1 MCSLKML
8 PFSHDIKIQKG
19 SYTHMKS
26 VSNCRKWLFCA
37 LACFFTAFLIAVSAN
52 TCKQEE
58 DASLIAPYVLRF
70 HILAESNS
78 KTDQELKLKVR
89 DQVLSYIRE
98 NAPGDA
104 GKEELASWLLDH
116 KDDIILKAEQ
126 TLASSCCDADVDLD
140 LSHDHFPARTYGNAF
155 FPCGYYDA
163 ARITIGK
170 GKGRNWWCV
179 LYPGL
184 CFPDP
189 DPAVK
194 GTVSGGYSLVFE
206 TAPRPEL
213 HLGLIDAAKQLFKQK
228 A

>member
-1 MCSLKML
+1 
-8 PFSHDIKIQKG
+8 
-19 SYTHMKS
+19 MKS
-26 VSNCRKWLFCA
+26 VSYRHKWLICS

-52 TCKQEE
+52 TCKQEA
-58 DASLIAPYVLRF
+58 DASRIAPYVLRF

-78 KTDQELKLKVR
+78 KTDQQLKLKVR
-89 DQVLSYIRE
+89 EQVLSYIQE
-98 NAPGDA
+98 NVAA
-104 GKEELASWLLDH
+104 YAAKEELASWLLSRRE
-116 KDDIILKAEQ
+116 DIILNAEQ
-126 TLASSCCDADVDLD
+126 TLAYYGRKATVDLN

-189 DPAVK
+189 DPVVK
-194 GTVSGGYSLVFE
+194 ETSPKGYSLVFE

-213 HLGLIDAAKQLFKQK
+213 HLGLLDAAKQLFKQK

>member
-1 MCSLKML
+1 
-8 PFSHDIKIQKG
+8 
-19 SYTHMKS
+19 MKS
-26 VSNCRKWLFCA
+26 VSYRHKWLICS

-52 TCKQEE
+52 TCKQEA
-58 DASLIAPYVLRF
+58 DASRIAPYVLRF

-98 NAPGDA
+98 NAPDHA
-104 GKEELASWLLDH
+104 GKEELASWLLSH
-116 KDDIILKAEQ
+116 KEE
-126 TLASSCCDADVDLD
+126 VDLN

-184 CFPDP
+184 CFTNSYHTDI
-189 DPAVK
+189 DETA
-194 GTVSGGYSLVFE
+194 SESYSLVFE

-213 HLGLIDAAKQLFKQK
+213 HLGLLDAAKQLFKQK

>member
-1 MCSLKML
+1 MK
-8 PFSHDIKIQKG
+8 PV
-19 SYTHMKS
+19 SY
-26 VSNCRKWLFCA
+26 CRKWLFCS

-52 TCKQEE
+52 TCKQEA
-58 DASLIAPYVLRF
+58 DASRISPYVLRF

-98 NAPGDA
+98 NAPGDPS
-104 GKEELASWLLDH
+104 KTELAFWLLSH
-116 KDDIILKAEQ
+116 RNEVIFE
-126 TLASSCCDADVDLD
+126 ADVNLS
-140 LSHDHFPARTYGNAF
+140 LSHDHFPAKTYGNAF

-179 LYPGL
+179 LYPSL
-184 CFPDP
+184 CFTDP
-189 DPAVK
+189 DPAINE
-194 GTVSGGYSLVFE
+194 TSSDGYSLVFE

-213 HLGLIDAAKQLFKQK
+213 HLGLLDAAKQLFKQK
-228 A
+228 V

>member
-1 MCSLKML
+1 
-8 PFSHDIKIQKG
+8 
-19 SYTHMKS
+19 MKS
-26 VSNCRKWLFCA
+26 VSYRHKWLICS

-52 TCKQEE
+52 TCKQEA
-58 DASLIAPYVLRF
+58 DASRIAPYVLRF

-78 KTDQELKLKVR
+78 KTDQQLKLKVR
-89 DQVLSYIRE
+89 EQVLSYIQE
-98 NAPGDA
+98 TLSLSN
-104 GKEELASWLLDH
+104 ELSY
-116 KDDIILKAEQ
+116 Q
-126 TLASSCCDADVDLD
+126 
-140 LSHDHFPARTYGNAF
+140 DHFPARTYGNAF

-184 CFPDP
+184 CFTNSYHTDI
-189 DPAVK
+189 DETA
-194 GTVSGGYSLVFE
+194 SESYSLVFE

-213 HLGLIDAAKQLFKQK
+213 HLGLLDAAKQLFKQK

>member
-1 MCSLKML
+1 
-8 PFSHDIKIQKG
+8 
-19 SYTHMKS
+19 MKS
-26 VSNCRKWLFCA
+26 VSYRHKWLICS

-52 TCKQEE
+52 TCKQEA
-58 DASLIAPYVLRF
+58 DASRIAPYVLRF

-98 NAPGDA
+98 NAPDHA
-104 GKEELASWLLDH
+104 GKEELASWLLSH
-116 KDDIILKAEQ
+116 KEEVVFKAEQ
-126 TLASSCCDADVDLD
+126 TLADSGCEADVDLN

-179 LYPGL
+179 LYPSL
-184 CFPDP
+184 CLTDSSAKTVPESSKKELAEHMAPD
-189 DPAVK
+189 D
-194 GTVSGGYSLVFE
+194 YE
-206 TAPRPEL
+206 TIFNEPPKVEIRFRLLEL
-213 HLGLIDAAKQLFKQK
+213 LTPKKD
-228 A
+228 

>member
-1 MCSLKML
+1 
-8 PFSHDIKIQKG
+8 
-19 SYTHMKS
+19 MKS
-26 VSNCRKWLFCA
+26 VSYRHKWLICS

-52 TCKQEE
+52 TCKQEA
-58 DASLIAPYVLRF
+58 DASRIAPYVLRF

-98 NAPGDA
+98 NAPDHA
-104 GKEELASWLLDH
+104 GKEELASWLLSH
-116 KDDIILKAEQ
+116 KEEVVFKAEQ
-126 TLASSCCDADVDLD
+126 PLADSGCEADVDLN

-179 LYPGL
+179 LYPRF
-184 CFPDP
+184 CFLDEACREIPEESRRELQEKLNQGDYP
-189 DPAVK
+189 LLKDH
-194 GTVSGGYSLVFE
+194 
-206 TAPRPEL
+206 RPEL
-213 HLGLIDAAKQLFKQK
+213 NIRFFFFPDFQPVLPSHSSG
-228 A
+228 

>member
-1 MCSLKML
+1 MKRTCKLSLSFLCFLICFLLSM
-8 PFSHDIKIQKG
+8 SGIRARDE
-19 SYTHMKS
+19 
-26 VSNCRKWLFCA
+26 A
-37 LACFFTAFLIAVSAN
+37 LAA
-52 TCKQEE
+52 
-58 DASLIAPYVLRF
+58 DIAPKILRF
-70 HILAESNS
+70 HVIANS
-78 KTDQELKLKVR
+78 DSKEDQELKLKVR

-98 NAPGDA
+98 NAPDHA
-104 GKEELASWLLDH
+104 RKEELASWLLSH
-116 KDDIILKAEQ
+116 KEEVVFKAEQ
-126 TLASSCCDADVDLD
+126 TLADSGCEADVDLN

-184 CFPDP
+184 CFTNSYHTDI
-189 DPAVK
+189 DETA
-194 GTVSGGYSLVFE
+194 SESYSLVFE

-213 HLGLIDAAKQLFKQK
+213 HLGLLDAAKQLFKQK

>member
-1 MCSLKML
+1 
-8 PFSHDIKIQKG
+8 
-19 SYTHMKS
+19 MKS
-26 VSNCRKWLFCA
+26 VSYRHKWLICS

-52 TCKQEE
+52 TCKQEA
-58 DASLIAPYVLRF
+58 DASRIAPYVLRF

-98 NAPGDA
+98 NAPDHA
-104 GKEELASWLLDH
+104 GKEELASWLLSH
-116 KDDIILKAEQ
+116 KEEVVFKAEQ
-126 TLASSCCDADVDLD
+126 TLADSGCEADVDLN

-179 LYPGL
+179 LYPSL
-184 CFPDP
+184 CFTDP
-189 DPAVK
+189 DPAINE
-194 GTVSGGYSLVFE
+194 TSSDGYSLVFE

-213 HLGLIDAAKQLFKQK
+213 HLGLLDAAKQLFKQK

>member
-1 MCSLKML
+1 
-8 PFSHDIKIQKG
+8 
-19 SYTHMKS
+19 MKS
-26 VSNCRKWLFCA
+26 VSGCRKWLFCA

-52 TCKQEE
+52 TCKQEA

-78 KTDQELKLKVR
+78 KADQKLKLKVR

-98 NAPGDA
+98 NAPDGA
-104 GKEELASWLLDH
+104 GKEELAFWLLSH
-116 KDDIILKAEQ
+116 KNEVVLMAEQ
-126 TLASSCCDADVDLD
+126 TLKTSHCEAKVDLN

-189 DPAVK
+189 NPAVK
-194 GTVSGGYSLVFE
+194 GNVSGGYSLVFE
-206 TAPRPEL
+206 TSPRPEL
-213 HLGLIDAAKQLFKQK
+213 HLGLIDAAKQLFKQEV
-228 A
+228 

>member
-1 MCSLKML
+1 
-8 PFSHDIKIQKG
+8 
-19 SYTHMKS
+19 MKS

-52 TCKQEE
+52 TCKQEA

-89 DQVLSYIRE
+89 DQILSYIRE

-104 GKEELASWLLDH
+104 EKEELASWLLDH
-116 KDDIILKAEQ
+116 KDDVILKAEQ

>member
-1 MCSLKML
+1 
-8 PFSHDIKIQKG
+8 
-19 SYTHMKS
+19 MKS
-26 VSNCRKWLFCA
+26 VTDCRKWLFCS

-52 TCKQEE
+52 TCKQEA
-58 DASLIAPYVLRF
+58 DASRIAPYVLRF

-78 KTDQELKLKVR
+78 KTDQQLKLKVR
-89 DQVLSYIRE
+89 EQVLSFIQE
-98 NAPGDA
+98 NAPAHA
-104 GKEELASWLLDH
+104 GKEELASWLLSRRE
-116 KDDIILKAEQ
+116 DIILNAKQ
-126 TLASSCCDADVDLD
+126 TLAYYGRKATVDLN

-163 ARITIGK
+163 ARLTIGK

-179 LYPGL
+179 LYPRFCFLDEAYPGL

-189 DPAVK
+189 DPVVK
-194 GTVSGGYSLVFE
+194 ETSSKGYSLVFE

-213 HLGLIDAAKQLFKQK
+213 HLGLLDAAKQLFKQK

>member
-1 MCSLKML
+1 
-8 PFSHDIKIQKG
+8 
-19 SYTHMKS
+19 MKS
-26 VSNCRKWLFCA
+26 VTDCRKWLFCS

-52 TCKQEE
+52 TCKQEA
-58 DASLIAPYVLRF
+58 DASRIAPYVLRF

-78 KTDQELKLKVR
+78 KTDQQLKLKVR
-89 DQVLSYIRE
+89 EQVLSYIQE
-98 NAPGDA
+98 NAPAYA
-104 GKEELASWLLDH
+104 GKEDLSRRE
-116 KDDIILKAEQ
+116 DIILNAKQ
-126 TLASSCCDADVDLD
+126 TLAYYGRKATVDLN

-163 ARITIGK
+163 ARLTIGK

-189 DPAVK
+189 DPVVK
-194 GTVSGGYSLVFE
+194 ETSSKGYSLVFE

-213 HLGLIDAAKQLFKQK
+213 HLGLLDAAKQLFKQK

>member
-1 MCSLKML
+1 
-8 PFSHDIKIQKG
+8 
-19 SYTHMKS
+19 MKS
-26 VSNCRKWLFCA
+26 VSYRHKWLICS

-52 TCKQEE
+52 TCKQEA
-58 DASLIAPYVLRF
+58 DASRIAPYVLRF

-98 NAPGDA
+98 NAPDHA
-104 GKEELASWLLDH
+104 GKEELASWLLSH
-116 KDDIILKAEQ
+116 KEEVVFKAEQ
-126 TLASSCCDADVDLD
+126 TLADSGCEADVDLN

-155 FPCGYYDA
+155 FPCGYYNA

-184 CFPDP
+184 CFTNSYHTDI
-189 DPAVK
+189 DETA
-194 GTVSGGYSLVFE
+194 SESYSLVFE

-213 HLGLIDAAKQLFKQK
+213 HLGLLDAAKQLFKQK

>member
-1 MCSLKML
+1 
-8 PFSHDIKIQKG
+8 
-19 SYTHMKS
+19 MKS
-26 VSNCRKWLFCA
+26 VSYRHKWLICS

-52 TCKQEE
+52 TCKQEA
-58 DASLIAPYVLRF
+58 DASRIAPYVLRF

-98 NAPGDA
+98 NAPDHA
-104 GKEELASWLLDH
+104 GKEELASWLLSH
-116 KDDIILKAEQ
+116 KEEVVFKAEQ
-126 TLASSCCDADVDLD
+126 TLADSGCEADVDLN

-179 LYPGL
+179 LYPRF
-184 CFPDP
+184 CFLDEACREIPEESRRELQEKLNQGDYP
-189 DPAVK
+189 LLKDH
-194 GTVSGGYSLVFE
+194 
-206 TAPRPEL
+206 RPEL
-213 HLGLIDAAKQLFKQK
+213 NIRFFFFPDFQPVLPSHSSG
-228 A
+228 

>member
-1 MCSLKML
+1 
-8 PFSHDIKIQKG
+8 
-19 SYTHMKS
+19 MKS
-26 VSNCRKWLFCA
+26 VSYRHKWLICS
-37 LACFFTAFLIAVSAN
+37 LVCFFTAFLIAVSAN
-52 TCKQEE
+52 TCKQEA
-58 DASLIAPYVLRF
+58 DASRIAPYVLRF

-98 NAPGDA
+98 NAPDHA
-104 GKEELASWLLDH
+104 RKEERASWLLSH
-116 KDDIILKAEQ
+116 KEEVVFKAEQ
-126 TLASSCCDADVDLD
+126 TLADSGCEADVDLT
-140 LSHDHFPARTYGNAF
+140 LSHDHFPTRTYGNAF

-189 DPAVK
+189 DPVVK
-194 GTVSGGYSLVFE
+194 ETSSKGYSLVFE

-213 HLGLIDAAKQLFKQK
+213 HLGLLDAAKQLFKQK

>member
-1 MCSLKML
+1 
-8 PFSHDIKIQKG
+8 
-19 SYTHMKS
+19 MKS
-26 VSNCRKWLFCA
+26 VTDCRKWLFCS

-52 TCKQEE
+52 TCKQEA
-58 DASLIAPYVLRF
+58 DASRIAPYVLRF

-78 KTDQELKLKVR
+78 KTDQQLKLKVR
-89 DQVLSYIRE
+89 EQVLSYIQE
-98 NAPGDA
+98 NAPTHA
-104 GKEELASWLLDH
+104 GKEELASWLLSRRE
-116 KDDIILKAEQ
+116 DIILNAEQ
-126 TLASSCCDADVDLD
+126 TLAHYGRKVTVDLN

-163 ARITIGK
+163 ARLTIGK

-189 DPAVK
+189 DPVVK
-194 GTVSGGYSLVFE
+194 ETSSKGYSLVFE

-213 HLGLIDAAKQLFKQK
+213 HLGLLDAAKQLFKQK

>member
-1 MCSLKML
+1 MKTV
-8 PFSHDIKIQKG
+8 SH
-19 SYTHMKS
+19 
-26 VSNCRKWLFCA
+26 CRKWLFCS

-52 TCKQEE
+52 TCKQEKA
-58 DASLIAPYVLRF
+58 ASLIAPYVLRF
-70 HILAESNS
+70 HILAESNT
-78 KTDQELKLKVR
+78 KADQELKLKVR

-104 GKEELASWLLDH
+104 DKEELASWLLSH
-116 KDDIILKAEQ
+116 KNEVILKAEQ
-126 TLASSCCDADVDLD
+126 TLTYSGCDADVNLS
-140 LSHDHFPARTYGNAF
+140 LSHDLFPARTYGSAF

-189 DPAVK
+189 DPAVTK
-194 GTVSGGYSLVFE
+194 NSSKGYSLVFE
-206 TAPRPEL
+206 MNPRPEL
-213 HLGLIDAAKQLFKQK
+213 HLGLFDAAKQLFKQK